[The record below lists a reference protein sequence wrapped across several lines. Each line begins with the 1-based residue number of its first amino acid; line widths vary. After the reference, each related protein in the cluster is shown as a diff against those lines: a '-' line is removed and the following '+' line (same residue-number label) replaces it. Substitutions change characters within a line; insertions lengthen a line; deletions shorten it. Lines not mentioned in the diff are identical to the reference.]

1 MMFSKNSQS
10 PQQPSTWRPLHIPIF
25 RNLLIA
31 DLVSDIGTFMQSVG
45 AAWLMTSLTSSTL
58 YIALIQTASAL
69 PFFVLALPAGSIGDI
84 VDRRKL
90 ILGTELWMLI
100 VACVLAGVTIAGM
113 MTPWLLLLLTF
124 ALSAGDALE
133 SPAWRAIFPE
143 LVTEKKDLQP
153 ALALNGIEFNLSR
166 AVGPGL
172 AGVIIAVAGI
182 GTAFVLNAVSFLGV
196 IGVIAGW
203 KRHSKKSQL
212 PPETL
217 GGATVAAVRYV
228 RYSPGIRTLLF
239 RSGCVIFFASALW
252 ALLPTIAKRLSDSSL
267 GYGLLL
273 GFFGV
278 GAVIGAVILQRARN
292 IFSVEAVV
300 SAATA
305 AFAAVIVAMAAL
317 HSLWVLC
324 IFIFFGGAAWTVF
337 MSVFNTVVQTLAP
350 DWVRARVLAIYLL
363 VFQGSIAL
371 GSAICGFAAERVSA
385 NTALLFSGFG
395 IGACVLLRFVAPLS
409 GSVPELSV
417 WDHWKKPA
425 MFVEPAPDQGPV
437 LVTVEYTISRE
448 KVSEFLE
455 AIYKYKRIRRRDG
468 ATRWGVYYD
477 TEIPGRYLE
486 SFIVATWGEHE
497 RQHARFTMADRKLE
511 DRVLSFASQPP
522 KTRHFIFAKQIE
534 VADPRRPESD

>member
-1 MMFSKNSQS
+1 
-10 PQQPSTWRPLHIPIF
+10 
-25 RNLLIA
+25 
-31 DLVSDIGTFMQSVG
+31 
-45 AAWLMTSLTSSTL
+45 
-58 YIALIQTASAL
+58 
-69 PFFVLALPAGSIGDI
+69 
-84 VDRRKL
+84 
-90 ILGTELWMLI
+90 MLI
-100 VACVLAGVTIAGM
+100 VASVLAAVTIAGV

-153 ALALNGIEFNLSR
+153 ALALNGIEFNLAR

-217 GGATVAAVRYV
+217 SGATVAAVRYV

-252 ALLPTIAKRLSDSSL
+252 ALLPPIAKRLSDSSL

-363 VFQGSIAL
+363 VFQGAIAL
-371 GSAICGFAAERVSA
+371 GSAIWGFAAERVSA
-385 NTALLFSGFG
+385 NSALLFSGLG

-425 MFVEPAPDQGPV
+425 IFVEPAPDQGPV
-437 LVTVEYTISRE
+437 LVTVEYSISSE
-448 KVSEFLE
+448 KVSEFLD
-455 AIYKYKRIRRRDG
+455 AIYKYQRIRRRDG
-468 ATRWGVYYD
+468 ASRWGVYYD

-511 DRVLSFASQPP
+511 DRVLGFASQPP
-522 KTRHFIFAKQIE
+522 KTRHFIFAKRIE
-534 VADPRRPESD
+534 DVDPRRPKSD